1 MRITSTRIDLHGAHE
16 HVSVWVD
23 GKLAGTLVVGE
34 NEGARLVEMLEW
46 GSQLVTRTDA
56 IERAML
62 PSRCEGGHG
71 NG

>member
-1 MRITSTRIDLHGAHE
+1 MRITSTRVEPRGAHD
-16 HVSVWVD
+16 HVDVFVD

-34 NEGARLVEMLEW
+34 GEGAKLVEMLEW

-56 IERAML
+56 IERAMF
-62 PSRCEGGHG
+62 PSTCGGEHG